1 MRCDVLLNA
10 RRKEPP
16 MLFDPIAIQ
25 MATQSTHRKIT
36 DARPPRRR

>member
-1 MRCDVLLNA
+1 
-10 RRKEPP
+10 